1 MKFRTR
7 LYLWYAGALLAAML
21 VLLAH
26 GAYEVYEHTHQKKP
40 PFGSDPRPEDP
51 TGDLH
56 EVKEVIVVELLF
68 GLPLLLAGMVLTWW
82 FSRSTLAKLQALTDA
97 AAGLHAGNW
106 DLNLPQRK
114 PVRDE
119 LDRLI
124 EVFRDMAGRL
134 GDSFAHTRDFT
145 LNASHELKTPLA
157 IMRGE
162 VETELRTAPPAPE
175 RRAWMESMLEE
186 FDRLGR
192 VVDGLTFLAK
202 VDAGQ
207 IPLNTEPVDLAE
219 LARDAAGDAQALA
232 LPYHLNVTTSIPDGA
247 CLIRGDRH
255 RLRQLMLNL
264 ADNAVKYNVPEGDVQ
279 ISLTLEAAA
288 AVLVFANSGQGIPPE
303 VEDRVFE
310 RFFRA
315 ASHHKQVI
323 EGSGLGLNIAQ
334 WIVHGHKGDISV
346 RTDPYGMT
354 RATVRL
360 PR

>member
-1 MKFRTR
+1 
-7 LYLWYAGALLAAML
+7 ML

-40 PFGSDPRPEDP
+40 PFGSEPHPDDP
-51 TGDLH
+51 TGDGH
-56 EVKEVIVVELLF
+56 EVREVTMVELVF
-68 GLPLLLAGMVLTWW
+68 GLPLLVAGMALTWW
-82 FSRSTLAKLQALTDA
+82 FSRSTLTKLQELTDA

-106 DLNLPQRK
+106 NLNLPQRK

-124 EVFRDMAGRL
+124 EVFRDMAHRL
-134 GDSFAHTRDFT
+134 RDSFAQTRDFT

-162 VETELRTAPPAPE
+162 VETELRVAPPEPE
-175 RRAWMESMLEE
+175 RRLWMESLLEE
-186 FDRLGR
+186 IDRLAR

-207 IPLNTEPVDLAE
+207 IPFKSEPVDLAE
-219 LARDAAGDAQALA
+219 LTRDAAGDAQSLA
-232 LPYHLNVTTSIPDGA
+232 LHHGLKVTTSIPEEA

-264 ADNAVKYNVPEGDVQ
+264 ADNAVKYNVNHGKVQ
-279 ISLTLEAAA
+279 ITLSVEPATAT
-288 AVLVFANSGQGIPPE
+288 LVFANAGPGIPPE
-303 VEDRVFE
+303 MEGRIFE

-315 ASHHKQVI
+315 SSHHRRAI

-334 WIVHGHKGDISV
+334 WIVRSHGGDITV
-346 RTDPYGMT
+346 RTGPDGIT
-354 RATVRL
+354 RASVRL